1 MITVVFSIDL
11 TSIQF
16 GKSCST
22 EQSRAIAAIRDSLKN
37 TPLTGST
44 FQDCSEVALVLALP
58 DNEKTLGLLIYW
70 CDFAKIPYKTL
81 WLNAVSEWRD
91 GKKQ

>member
-11 TSIQF
+11 TRIQL

-22 EQSRAIAAIRDSLKN
+22 EQSRAIAAIQDSLKN
-37 TPLTGST
+37 TRLTGST
-44 FQDCSEVALVLALP
+44 FQDRSEVALVLTLP

-81 WLNAVSEWRD
+81 WLNDVAEWRES
-91 GKKQ
+91 GKS